1 MKKLLNIVSGNVEK
15 KQINESIVECGMPM
29 QTQSA
34 IPSVTPV
41 TMSVNLNA
49 QGIDQIKDLLNLM
62 NKAESPLA
70 PGIVGG
76 GSVMPDPIDMLKAP
90 MAPMAD
96 KQMAAGPGLDDLAD
110 ELGMDLEKEEGQD
123 DDMELDFDMSPDEM
137 DGDDTSGQKSP
148 LGKMADEVRDMAD
161 ELADV
166 NDEEDTKE
174 QYANSP
180 DEKISPYQDPAGND
194 LHKRKASY
202 SDKPFR
208 GDNPMAVE
216 NLKSDLANLYKQIKE
231 IR

>member
-15 KQINESIVECGMPM
+15 KQINESIVECGMPVAA
-29 QTQSA
+29 QSP
-34 IPSVTPV
+34 IPTVTPV

-70 PGIVGG
+70 PGLVGSG
-76 GSVMPDPIDMLKAP
+76 AVMPDPIDMLKP
-90 MAPMAD
+90 PMAD
-96 KQMAAGPGLDDLAD
+96 KQTAQGPGLDDLAN
-110 ELGMDLEKEEGQD
+110 ELGMDLEKEEG
-123 DDMELDFDMSPDEM
+123 DDMDAKMGPEDMG
-137 DGDDTSGQKSP
+137 GDDTTGQKSP

-166 NDEEDTKE
+166 NDEEE
-174 QYANSP
+174 NESYANSP
-180 DEKISPYQDPAGND
+180 DEQVSPYRDPAGDD

-216 NLKSDLANLYKQIKE
+216 NLKSDLARMYKQIKE

>member
-15 KQINESIVECGMPM
+15 KQINESMVECGMPM
-29 QTQSA
+29 PTQSP

-76 GSVMPDPIDMLKAP
+76 GAMPNPIDMLKPP
-90 MAPMAD
+90 MGAQSMAD
-96 KQMAAGPGLDDLAD
+96 KPQAPGLGDLAN
-110 ELGMDLEKEEGQD
+110 ELGMDLEKEEEDTDSG
-123 DDMELDFDMSPDEM
+123 MEMDFDMGPEEM

-166 NDEEDTKE
+166 NDEEE
-174 QYANSP
+174 NESYANSP
-180 DEKISPYQDPAGND
+180 DEKISQYQDPAGDD

-216 NLKSDLANLYKQIKE
+216 NLKLDLANLYKQIKE

>member
-15 KQINESIVECGMPM
+15 KQINESIVECGTPMPM
-29 QTQSA
+29 QSA
-34 IPSVTPV
+34 IPTATPV

-76 GSVMPDPIDMLKAP
+76 TVTPDPIDMLKP
-90 MAPMAD
+90 PMAD
-96 KQMAAGPGLDDLAD
+96 KQVAQGPGLDDLAD
-110 ELGMDLEKEEGQD
+110 ELGMDLKGEEESED
-123 DDMELDFDMSPDEM
+123 DGMGMDFDMGPEDSDS
-137 DGDDTSGQKSP
+137 GDDTSGQKSP

-166 NDEEDTKE
+166 NSDEEE
-174 QYANSP
+174 ENESYANSP
-180 DEKISPYQDPAGND
+180 DEQVSPYRDPAGDD
-194 LHKRKASY
+194 LHKRKSSY

-216 NLKSDLANLYKQIKE
+216 NLKSDLSRLYKQIKE

>member
-15 KQINESIVECGMPM
+15 KQINESLVECGMPM
-29 QTQSA
+29 PAQTA
-34 IPSVTPV
+34 IPTVTPV
-41 TMSVNLNA
+41 SMSVNLNA

-70 PGIVGG
+70 PGLVGG
-76 GSVMPDPIDMLKAP
+76 GAVTPDPIDMLKPPA
-90 MAPMAD
+90 AD
-96 KQMAAGPGLDDLAD
+96 KQIAQGPGLDDLAN
-110 ELGMDLEKEEGQD
+110 ELGMDLEKDEEET
-123 DDMELDFDMSPDEM
+123 DMDMGPEDM
-137 DGDDTSGQKSP
+137 GGDDTSGQKSP

-166 NDEEDTKE
+166 NDDEEE
-174 QYANSP
+174 NESYANSP
-180 DEKISPYQDPAGND
+180 DEKVSAYRDPAGDD
-194 LHKRKASY
+194 LHKRKSSY

-216 NLKSDLANLYKQIKE
+216 NLRSDLAKLYKQIKE

>member
-15 KQINESIVECGMPM
+15 KQINESMVECGSPMPM
-29 QTQSA
+29 QSP
-34 IPSVTPV
+34 IPTVTPV

-76 GSVMPDPIDMLKAP
+76 GGMPNPIDMLKPP
-90 MAPMAD
+90 MSPMAD

-110 ELGMDLEKEEGQD
+110 ELGMDLEKEGED
-123 DDMELDFDMSPDEM
+123 DNIEMDFDMGPEEM

-161 ELADV
+161 ELADA
-166 NDEEDTKE
+166 NDEEE
-174 QYANSP
+174 NESYANSP
-180 DEKISPYQDPAGND
+180 DEKISPYQDPVGND

-216 NLKSDLANLYKQIKE
+216 NLKLDLANLYKQIKE

>member
-29 QTQSA
+29 PAQSP
-34 IPSVTPV
+34 IPTVTPV

-70 PGIVGG
+70 PGLVGG
-76 GSVMPDPIDMLKAP
+76 GAVTPDPIDMLKP
-90 MAPMAD
+90 PMAD
-96 KQMAAGPGLDDLAD
+96 KQQAAGPGLDDLAN

-123 DDMELDFDMSPDEM
+123 DEQEFSMGPEEM
-137 DGDDTSGQKSP
+137 GDDDTSGQKSP

-166 NDEEDTKE
+166 NSEEE
-174 QYANSP
+174 NESYANSP
-180 DEKISPYQDPAGND
+180 DEHVSQYQDPAGDD
-194 LHKRKASY
+194 LHKRKASF

-216 NLKSDLANLYKQIKE
+216 NLKSDLARLYKQIKE

>member
-15 KQINESIVECGMPM
+15 KQINESLTECGMPM
-29 QTQSA
+29 AAQSP
-34 IPSVTPV
+34 IPTVTPV

-76 GSVMPDPIDMLKAP
+76 AITPDPIDMLKP
-90 MAPMAD
+90 PMAD
-96 KQMAAGPGLDDLAD
+96 KQVAAGPGLNDLAN
-110 ELGMDLEKEEGQD
+110 ELGMDLAKDEEGED
-123 DDMELDFDMSPDEM
+123 DDMEMDIDMGPEDM
-137 DGDDTSGQKSP
+137 GGDDTSGQKSP

-161 ELADV
+161 ELADA
-166 NDEEDTKE
+166 NDDEEE
-174 QYANSP
+174 NEGYANEP
-180 DEKISPYQDPAGND
+180 DERVSPYQDPAGDD
-194 LHKRKASY
+194 LHRRKASY

-216 NLKSDLANLYKQIKE
+216 NLKSDLAKLYKQIKE

>member
-1 MKKLLNIVSGNVEK
+1 MDMKKLLNIVSGNVEK

-34 IPSVTPV
+34 IPTVTPV
-41 TMSVNLNA
+41 SMSVNLNA

-70 PGIVGG
+70 PGLVGG
-76 GSVMPDPIDMLKAP
+76 GAVVPDPIDMLKAP

-96 KQMAAGPGLDDLAD
+96 KQTAQGPGLDDLAN

-123 DDMELDFDMSPDEM
+123 DEMEFDMGPEEM
-137 DGDDTSGQKSP
+137 GGDDTSGQKSP

-166 NDEEDTKE
+166 NDEEE
-174 QYANSP
+174 NESYANSP

-216 NLKSDLANLYKQIKE
+216 NLKSDLAKLYKQIKE